1 MENDIFEHRLNINRR
16 RFLSQVSLGLGS
28 VALGSLLMP
37 DLLSGTGSMDAAM
50 IPGLSDFAP
59 KAKRVIYLFQ
69 NGAPSQIESFDY
81 KPKLKEMVGQELP
94 DSVRGAQR
102 LTGMTANQSSFPL
115 VGSFADFKQY
125 GQSGAWV
132 SDLFPYTSRIVDDL
146 CIVRSM
152 HTEAINH
159 DPALTFF
166 QTGSQQG
173 NRPSMGAWL
182 SYGLGSENKN
192 LPAFT
197 VLLSRGIGNGQGV
210 YSKLWTNGFLDSVHQ
225 GVQFSSGEDPVLYLK
240 DSKGLS
246 REERRVML
254 DNIAELNH
262 LSYEKFGDPEISAKI
277 KQYEMAYRMQT
288 TVPEIMDLSK
298 EPDSV
303 IKLYGPDCLVPGT
316 YAANCLMAR
325 KLSES
330 GVRFV
335 QLYHQGWD
343 QHDNLPYEISH
354 QAKDTDQA
362 SAALVTD
369 LKQRGL
375 LDETL
380 VIWGGEFGRT
390 SYSQGKLTAE
400 SYGRDHH
407 PRCFSIW
414 MAGGGVKPG
423 LVYGE
428 TDELGY
434 NIAKDPV
441 HIHDFQATVLH
452 MLGLDHE
459 KLVFKHLGRRF
470 RLTDVRGNVVKDL
483 IA

>member
-1 MENDIFEHRLNINRR
+1 
-16 RFLSQVSLGLGS
+16 
-28 VALGSLLMP
+28 
-37 DLLSGTGSMDAAM
+37 
-50 IPGLSDFAP
+50 
-59 KAKRVIYLFQ
+59 
-69 NGAPSQIESFDY
+69 
-81 KPKLKEMVGQELP
+81 
-94 DSVRGAQR
+94 
-102 LTGMTANQSSFPL
+102 
-115 VGSFADFKQY
+115 
-125 GQSGAWV
+125 
-132 SDLFPYTSRIVDDL
+132 
-146 CIVRSM
+146 
-152 HTEAINH
+152 
-159 DPALTFF
+159 
-166 QTGSQQG
+166 
-173 NRPSMGAWL
+173 
-182 SYGLGSENKN
+182 
-192 LPAFT
+192 
-197 VLLSRGIGNGQGV
+197 V

-343 QHDNLPYEISH
+343 QHDNLPYEIRH

>member
-1 MENDIFEHRLNINRR
+1 MENNIFEHRLNINRR
-16 RFLSQVSLGLGS
+16 RFLSQASLGLGS

-115 VGSFADFKQY
+115 VGSFAEFKQY